1 VTPTSPVRGEYDALA
16 ARYDRRWERYTRES
30 LELIRPLLARR
41 APGRVLDLG
50 CGTGALLPRLG
61 VWQPRLGAWHPGV
74 ARYTGVDLSAEM
86 LRVATGKAEGAPFPA
101 GFAAASAD
109 ALPFRDQAFDTVIS
123 ASSLHFW
130 ARQEEALVEALVEA
144 RRVLR
149 PGGRLLLVDWSRDP
163 VAMRLLDAWLRL
175 RSGGRSHHRVLT
187 VAEAQVLLWGVGF
200 SVNTLELHRIGW
212 PWTLWA
218 AEAVR

>member
-1 VTPTSPVRGEYDALA
+1 MSAPVRREYDALA

-30 LELIRPLLARR
+30 LELFRPLLARR
-41 APGRVLDLG
+41 EPGRVLDLG

-61 VWQPRLGAWHPGV
+61 VWQPRLGAWQPGV

-86 LRVATGKAEGAPFPA
+86 LRVASGKAAGAAFPT

-130 ARQEEALVEALVEA
+130 ARPEAALVEA

-163 VAMRLLDAWLRL
+163 ASMRLLDAWLRL

-200 SVNTLELHRIGW
+200 QVNTLELHPIGW

>member
-1 VTPTSPVRGEYDALA
+1 VTPAPSVRREYDALA

-30 LELIRPLLARR
+30 LELFRPLLARR

-61 VWQPRLGAWHPGV
+61 VWQPRLGAWQPGV

-86 LRVATGKAEGAPFPA
+86 LRVAAGKAEGAAFPA

-109 ALPFRDQAFDTVIS
+109 ALPFGDAAFDTVVS

-130 ARQEEALVEALVEA
+130 PEPEAALVEV

-163 VAMRLLDAWLRL
+163 AAMRLLEWWLRL

-200 SVNTLELHRIGW
+200 RVNTLKLHHIGW

-218 AEAVR
+218 AEAAR

>member
-1 VTPTSPVRGEYDALA
+1 MTSAPSVRREYDALA
-16 ARYDRRWERYTRES
+16 ARYDRHWERYTRES
-30 LELIRPLLARR
+30 LELFRPLLAGRE
-41 APGRVLDLG
+41 AGRVLDLG

-61 VWQPRLGAWHPGV
+61 AWGAGV

-86 LRVATGKAEGAPFPA
+86 LRVAAGKAEGAAFPA

-109 ALPFRDQAFDTVIS
+109 ALPFGDAAFDTVVS

-130 ARQEEALVEALVEA
+130 ADAEAALVEA

-163 VAMRLLDAWLRL
+163 LAMRLLEWWLRL
-175 RSGGRSHHRVLT
+175 RSGGRSHHRVYT
-187 VAEAQVLLWGVGF
+187 AAELLVLLWAVGF
-200 SVNTLELHRIGW
+200 HPDAVERCRIGW
-212 PWTLWA
+212 PWTLLR
-218 AEAVR
+218 AEAAR

>member
-1 VTPTSPVRGEYDALA
+1 MTPRPPVRREYDALA
-16 ARYDRRWERYTRES
+16 ARYDRRWEHYTRES
-30 LELIRPLLARR
+30 LELIRPLLAGRE
-41 APGRVLDLG
+41 AGRVLDLG

-61 VWQPRLGAWHPGV
+61 TWDGGV

-86 LRVATGKAEGAPFPA
+86 LRVAAGKAAPVAFPA
-101 GFAAASAD
+101 GFVAAPAD
-109 ALPFRDQAFDTVIS
+109 ALPFGDAAFDTVVS

-130 ARQEEALVEALVEA
+130 PEPEAALVEV

-163 VAMRLLDAWLRL
+163 AAMRLLEWWLRL

-187 VAEAQVLLWGVGF
+187 VKEALVLLWAVGF
-200 SVNTLELHRIGW
+200 QVDTVERCRIGW
-212 PWTLWA
+212 PWTLWR